1 MDTRSECRK
10 LYVLAPFVEILARY
24 HRALPTIFPLR
35 VLPKGNCA
43 KNDQNRVLKEK
54 RIVLHSPGN
63 LRRDQMLHISK
74 AATVATMAIIKM
86 ELFRE
91 VTWVTLLD
99 RNEGAL
105 LRDHFLGES
114 VALVVQRAL
123 YSLSR

>member
-1 MDTRSECRK
+1 M
-10 LYVLAPFVEILARY
+10 
-24 HRALPTIFPLR
+24 PTIFPLR
-35 VLPKGNCA
+35 VLPQGNCA

-99 RNEGAL
+99 RTGL
-105 LRDHFLGES
+105 FWVES
-114 VALVVQRAL
+114 WVTL
-123 YSLSR
+123 